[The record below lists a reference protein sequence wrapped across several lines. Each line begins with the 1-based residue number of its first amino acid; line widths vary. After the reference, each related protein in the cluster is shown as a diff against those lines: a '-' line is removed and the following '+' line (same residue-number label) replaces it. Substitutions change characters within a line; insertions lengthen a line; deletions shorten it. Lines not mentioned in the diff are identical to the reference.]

1 MRLQFI
7 SQSKA
12 ETSFSLKKK
21 RKKETKEKKK
31 ATMSPA
37 FPSAWF
43 MEMHLPIFFPPIIGK
58 YSNKSE
64 NVRQFCYQRVGYP
77 NTLSSEKPRDVTVT
91 RRNITR
97 VEGWPKKG
105 GAINI
110 TIIHFQHMIE
120 DHWTEM
126 CSLLFWLYLDHSIFQ
141 IDFFFF
147 LRNNACR
154 LQTGFTTQRRKC
166 NMCEEAAA
174 GQRELAFQT
183 DPVQCIYH
191 KDCVL
196 ISTLTSHLTLVP
208 TCSRCTA
215 APDFT

>member
-1 MRLQFI
+1 
-7 SQSKA
+7 
-12 ETSFSLKKK
+12 
-21 RKKETKEKKK
+21 
-31 ATMSPA
+31 
-37 FPSAWF
+37 
-43 MEMHLPIFFPPIIGK
+43 MHLPIFFPPIIGK

-147 LRNNACR
+147 EEQCLPSPNR
-154 LQTGFTTQRRKC
+154 LHYTEEEVQRVWGSSSWAKGAGFPDRPG
-166 NMCEEAAA
+166 AVY
-174 GQRELAFQT
+174 LS
-183 DPVQCIYH
+183 H

-196 ISTLTSHLTLVP
+196 ISTLTSRLTLVP

>member
-1 MRLQFI
+1 
-7 SQSKA
+7 
-12 ETSFSLKKK
+12 
-21 RKKETKEKKK
+21 
-31 ATMSPA
+31 MSPA

-147 LRNNACR
+147 WGTMLAVSKQASLHRGGSATCVR
-154 LQTGFTTQRRKC
+154 KQQLGKGSWLSRQTR
-166 NMCEEAAA
+166 
-174 GQRELAFQT
+174 
-183 DPVQCIYH
+183 
-191 KDCVL
+191 
-196 ISTLTSHLTLVP
+196 
-208 TCSRCTA
+208 CSVFIT
-215 APDFT
+215 